1 MSKYSLTFC
10 IIENDNLLGYI
21 QYLDI
26 ISFVYTMDNI
36 HKIFDSNLHLHNTQ
50 NKLKQTYDLIGEPGI
65 IALDESDL
73 AVPLYTN
80 IYVRVD
86 IGLKTLSLSSFVLRL
101 YHNIDSILPNSYI
114 KVEDINSISLEE
126 FNLINKNRDT
136 LYIVDEYNDV
146 YLLLSN

>member
-10 IIENDNLLGYI
+10 ITEDDNLLGYI
-21 QYLDI
+21 QYLDNV
-26 ISFVYTMDNI
+26 SFGHTMDNI
-36 HKIFDSNLHLHNTQ
+36 RKIFDSNLHLSNTQ
-50 NKLKQTYDLIGEPGI
+50 NKLKQTYDLIGEPGV

-73 AVPLYTN
+73 IVPLYTN
-80 IYVRVD
+80 IYINVD

-101 YHNIDSILPNSYI
+101 YHNINSIPPNSYI
-114 KVEDINSISLEE
+114 KVENINSISLDE

-136 LYIVDEYNDV
+136 LYVVDKYNNV